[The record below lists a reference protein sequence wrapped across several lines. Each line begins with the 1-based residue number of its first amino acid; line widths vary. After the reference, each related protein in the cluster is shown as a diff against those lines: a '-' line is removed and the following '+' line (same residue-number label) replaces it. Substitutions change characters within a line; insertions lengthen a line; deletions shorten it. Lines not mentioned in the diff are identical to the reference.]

1 MSVSGF
7 GQKSDKDKLDLL
19 LYLMGN
25 EAEDILLQNQP
36 GENASFQ
43 DVMQIFDNHFIPR
56 RNTIFERFQFNSRVQ
71 RPGEPVGN
79 FISSLHTLAEHC
91 SYGALKDELIRDRI
105 VIGIADKKV
114 SERMQLNDGLTLEKA
129 IQIARQ
135 AELQDSQN
143 RIMRQE
149 QSVSAVKQDYRER
162 SDKRHQ
168 GKSFAKQETTHE
180 KVKEGYRCGY
190 CGIPTCKNREKCP
203 AKFSECRS
211 CSRRGHWSVMCRKKA
226 VRAVKC
232 SRSTS
237 SSSIDDEG
245 RDSVNQVVHT
255 DSFIG
260 QVYLDKKDRWYV
272 DILLDDKFKV
282 PFFVDTGADANCFPY
297 EKLLPEYMVKIVA
310 CDAIGAADDHKLD
323 TVEIKNEATKG

>member
-1 MSVSGF
+1 MDAPIQINKEVFANISAPSEFDFTQPQTWHQWKKRVERYMSISGF

-168 GKSFAKQETTHE
+168 G
-180 KVKEGYRCGY
+180 YRCGY

-237 SSSIDDEG
+237 SSSTDDEG

-260 QVYLDKKDRWYV
+260 QVYLDKKDRWYRH
-272 DILLDDKFKV
+272 L
-282 PFFVDTGADANCFPY
+282 
-297 EKLLPEYMVKIVA
+297 
-310 CDAIGAADDHKLD
+310 IG
-323 TVEIKNEATKG
+323 

>member
-1 MSVSGF
+1 MDAPIQINKEVFANISAPSEFDFTQPQTWHQWKKSIERYMSVSGF

-25 EAEDILLQNQP
+25 EAEDILLQNRP

-91 SYGALKDELIRDRI
+91 SYGALKDELICDRI

-129 IQIARQ
+129 IQIAR
-135 AELQDSQN
+135 QDSQN

-180 KVKEGYRCGY
+180 KVKEGYRCRY
-190 CGIPTCKNREKCP
+190 CGIPTFKNMGKYP

-211 CSRRGHWSVMCRKKA
+211 CSRRGNWSVMCRKKA

-237 SSSIDDEG
+237 SSSTDAKEG
-245 RDSVNQVVHT
+245 IQ
-255 DSFIG
+255 
-260 QVYLDKKDRWYV
+260 
-272 DILLDDKFKV
+272 
-282 PFFVDTGADANCFPY
+282 
-297 EKLLPEYMVKIVA
+297 
-310 CDAIGAADDHKLD
+310 
-323 TVEIKNEATKG
+323 